1 MPAFKQVIHLLKVR
15 LLTSINVP
23 HSVRNTY
30 ERFFEESSLEIFGN
44 AFNTGRISCG
54 VCLLHPPVWPFVS
67 MLGYQSGRSGI
78 AEWKKKLGKYSR
90 NQ

>member
-1 MPAFKQVIHLLKVR
+1 MSTLQSCYAGIQRSNSPVLLKVR

-23 HSVRNTY
+23 HRVRNTY
-30 ERFFEESSLEIFGN
+30 GRFFEESSLEIFGN

-67 MLGYQSGRSGI
+67 LLGYQSGRSGI
-78 AEWKKKLGKYSR
+78 AE
-90 NQ
+90 